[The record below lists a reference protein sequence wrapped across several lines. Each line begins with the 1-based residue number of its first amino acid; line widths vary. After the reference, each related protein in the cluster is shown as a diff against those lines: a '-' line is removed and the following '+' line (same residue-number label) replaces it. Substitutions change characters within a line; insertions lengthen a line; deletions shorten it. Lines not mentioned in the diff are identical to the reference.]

1 MYIVI
6 NRTTRTN
13 TNYLGTFPYD
23 ELIELLEND
32 NDIIVMSKY
41 SNTIKVPYLDT
52 DSYNYGE
59 TKSNHNWTF
68 KDYHYSP

>member
-6 NRTTRTN
+6 NKTTGKN
-13 TNYLGTFPYD
+13 TNYVGSFPYD
-23 ELIELLEND
+23 ELVELLEKD
-32 NDIIVMSKY
+32 NDIIVMSEY
-41 SNTIKVPYLDT
+41 SNTIKVPYQDQ

-59 TKSNHNWTF
+59 TKSSHDWVF